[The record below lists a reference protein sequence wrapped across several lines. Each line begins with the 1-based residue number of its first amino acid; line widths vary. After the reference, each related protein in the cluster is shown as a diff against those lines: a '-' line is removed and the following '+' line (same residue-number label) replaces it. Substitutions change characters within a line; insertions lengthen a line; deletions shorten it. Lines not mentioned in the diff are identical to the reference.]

1 MGRTPKCVS
10 CRVLRRAC
18 VLVMLTGLIFVT
30 GMFFTGCFSAED
42 LELRTIEHDGLER
55 TYYLHVP
62 DTLEDASPVPLVIA
76 LHGLLET
83 GALLA
88 HVTEF
93 NDVADDEQ
101 FIVAYPNGQLRR
113 FTFERGAKLDDAGFV
128 LSLIEDIAANYAV
141 DRSRVYV
148 TGSSNGGFLVY
159 QLVCEH
165 PEMFAAAAPVISALP
180 EETAAS
186 YNSSLDMP
194 MIIIHGT
201 ADPLILYDAQAVY
214 AGSWRIFDVLS
225 VPETVEFW
233 ARQNGCSLNPLV
245 EDMPNTDPR
254 DNTTA
259 TRATYLDNEGV
270 PKVIHIK
277 VHNGGHN
284 WPGGNHRAPGFMIG
298 PQSKDFSA
306 TEEIWE
312 FFALHRRDVS
322 GSAKKPSTR

>member
-1 MGRTPKCVS
+1 MRRTVKCVS
-10 CRVLRRAC
+10 SRVLRRAC
-18 VLVMLTGLIFVT
+18 VLVMLTGLISFT
-30 GMFFTGCFSAED
+30 GMLFTGCFRAED
-42 LELRTIEHDGLER
+42 LELRTIEHGGLER

-62 DTLEDASPVPLVIA
+62 DALEGTRPVPLVIA

-93 NDVADDEQ
+93 NDVADDEL
-101 FIVAYPNGQLRR
+101 FIVAYPNGQFRR
-113 FTFERGAKLDDAGFV
+113 FTFERGAKPDDAGFV
-128 LSLIEDIAANYAV
+128 LSVIEDIAANFAV

-180 EETAAS
+180 EKTAAS

-201 ADPLILYDAQAVY
+201 ADPLIPYDAQAVY
-214 AGSWRIFDVLS
+214 AGPWRIFDILS
-225 VPETVEFW
+225 VPETVAFW
-233 ARQNGCSLNPLV
+233 ATQNECSPNPLV
-245 EDMPNTDPR
+245 EDIPNTDRR

-259 TRATYLDNEGV
+259 TRETYLDNEGV

-284 WPGGNHRAPGFMIG
+284 WPGGNHRAPGFIIG

-312 FFALHRRDVS
+312 FFALHQRDVS
-322 GSAKKPSTR
+322 GSENKASAR